1 MSTPAAGAP
10 ILEVQGLKV
19 SIAGKPDL
27 QIVRGVDLTIHPGEV
42 HALMG
47 PNGSGKS
54 TLANSIAGSPAY
66 VVDEGRVLFH
76 GEEITALSPDE
87 RSRRGLFL
95 SFQYPTVIPGV
106 TMVNLLRASLKAR
119 RGKEPPAREFLSELR
134 ETLATLKMDESFAR
148 RYVNDGFSGGEKK
161 RAEILQ
167 LGMIKPTLAILD
179 ETDSGLDVD
188 ALRTVAEGVNALRTP
203 EIGVLIIT
211 HYERILNYITPD
223 FVHILVGGRI
233 VRSGDFALAK
243 SIEADGYDPILRE
256 LGDEATTAATP
267 EAATAGDAI

>member
-1 MSTPAAGAP
+1 MSEPAAGAP

-19 SIAGKPDL
+19 SIGGQPEL
-27 QIVRGVDLTIHPGEV
+27 QIVRGVDLTVRAGEV

-54 TLANSIAGSPAY
+54 TLANAIAGSPAY

-76 GEEITALSPDE
+76 GEEITKLPADE
-87 RSRRGLFL
+87 RARRGLFL

-119 RGKEPPAREFLSELR
+119 RGKEPPAREFLAELR

-203 EIGVLIIT
+203 QIGLLIIT

-256 LGDEATTAATP
+256 LGEEANTAV
-267 EAATAGDAI
+267 ATAGDAK

>member
-1 MSTPAAGAP
+1 MSDPVPGTP
-10 ILEVQGLKV
+10 ILEVEGFKV
-19 SIAGKPDL
+19 SIVGRPDL
-27 QIVRGVDLTIHPGEV
+27 QIVRGVDLTVRAGEV

-54 TLANSIAGSPAY
+54 TLANAIAGSPAY

-76 GEEITALSPDE
+76 GEEITKLTPDE
-87 RSRRGLFL
+87 RARRGLFL

-119 RGKEPPAREFLSELR
+119 RGEEPPVREFLSELR
-134 ETLATLKMDESFAR
+134 ETLETLKMDESFAR

-188 ALRTVAEGVNALRTP
+188 ALRTVAEGINALRTP
-203 EIGVLIIT
+203 DIGILIIT

-243 SIEADGYDPILRE
+243 SIEAEGYDPILRE
-256 LGDEATTAATP
+256 IGEEITTGAMT
-267 EAATAGDAI
+267 TGDAK